1 MKDKVCNVCDNLI
14 ADRTSSL
21 KKHMKVHENGH
32 KVTRKFKVKR
42 NLGSDEHLK
51 RALKSHIS
59 FNSVRVGSP
68 DRLMSIRKSSP
79 RSPLAL

>member
-1 MKDKVCNVCDNLI
+1 MKDKVCNVCDNYI
-14 ADRTSSL
+14 TDRTSSL
-21 KKHMKVHENGH
+21 NDHEA
-32 KVTRKFKVKR
+32 TRKFKVKR
-42 NLGSDEHLK
+42 NLGSDENLK